1 MCMKFTKLFAAGAT
15 VLIAGSTLAACGSNS
30 NSSSGS
36 SAKKTINWMDA
47 AEIPTMDISKAID
60 ATSFNQLG
68 NVEEGLYRLGK
79 NSKVENALATDTKV
93 SKDGKTWTF
102 TLRDSKWSN
111 GDKLTAKDF
120 VYSWRRTVNPKTAS
134 QYAYLLKVF
143 ITLLKFLLVKRQLIV
158 WE

>member
-1 MCMKFTKLFAAGAT
+1 MKFTKLFAAGAT

-30 NSSSGS
+30 NSSSS
-36 SAKKTINWMDA
+36 SAKKTINWMDS
-47 AEIPTMDISKAID
+47 AEIPTMDISKATD

-134 QYAYLLKVF
+134 QYAYLFEGIHNATQISAGKAPVNS
-143 ITLLKFLLVKRQLIV
+143 